1 MSEVPAAKPK
11 ASLLR
16 WALWGAGAFGVAA
29 VLYIIAQAVSNPTA
43 AGNDLKSLAKGE
55 MGRLT
60 LPVEAT
66 VTPATSLTDAADKPV
81 RLSDFRGKVVVVN
94 LWATWCGPCVIEMPT
109 LAKLA
114 KAYEGQPLEVVA
126 ISIDRGDDVD
136 KARQFIAQHAP
147 LKFYHDPSMKLP
159 FSLKPPAVGMPTTII
174 YGKDGVEKGRLS
186 GGADWSGPDAKAL
199 LDKVLAES

>member
-29 VLYIIAQAVSNPTA
+29 VLYIIAQAVSNPTSD
-43 AGNDLKSLAKGE
+43 GDLKTLARGE
-55 MGRLT
+55 MGKLT
-60 LPVEAT
+60 I
-66 VTPATSLTDAADKPV
+66 PAQASVVPAASLTGADGKPV
-81 RLSDFRGKVVVVN
+81 RLGAFRGKVVVVN

-114 KAYEGQPLEVVA
+114 LAYQGKPLEVVA

-147 LKFYHDPSMKLP
+147 LKFYHDPTMKLP
-159 FSLKPPAVGMPTTII
+159 FSLTPPALGMPTTII

-186 GGADWSGPDAKAL
+186 GGADWSGADAKAL

>member
-29 VLYIIAQAVSNPTA
+29 VVYIIAQAVSNPTS
-43 AGNDLKSLAKGE
+43 GGDLKALARGD
-55 MGRLT
+55 MGKLT
-60 LPVEAT
+60 IPAEAGVAPVA
-66 VTPATSLTDAADKPV
+66 SLTGPDGKPL
-81 RLSDFRGKVVVVN
+81 RLGDFRGKVVVVN

-109 LAKLA
+109 LARLA
-114 KAYEGQPLEVVA
+114 QAYQGKPLEVVA

-136 KARQFIAQHAP
+136 KARQFIARHAP
-147 LKFYHDPSMKLP
+147 LKFYHDPTMKLP
-159 FSLKPPAVGMPTTII
+159 FALTPPALGMPTTII
-174 YGKDGVEKGRLS
+174 YGADGVEKGRLS
-186 GGADWSGPDAKAL
+186 GGADWSGADAKAL